1 MRESEEEIMV
11 YIGGGLMK
19 KRVGDGDEVW
29 GDEWIF
35 SIRLWCAN
43 VGVFILFGVIVI
55 GI

>member
-1 MRESEEEIMV
+1 MWDSEEESMV
-11 YIGGGLMK
+11 YIGGGVMK
-19 KRVGDGDEVW
+19 IRVCDGDEVC

-55 GI
+55 GL